1 MSTPSKSGITIL
13 KGLYRFVQPYQ
24 SRFIVSLM
32 LAFVMAG
39 LSPIRPYLLKVITDD
54 YLLLNKYSY
63 LTAFAIWLLV
73 LLVIESLVKF
83 LFIFLINQLGQQVIR
98 DLRIAV
104 FNKIVGFRLSFFNET
119 PVGTSVS
126 RTITDVETINDIFSE
141 GMIAVLADL
150 LTIVAVISVMLWD
163 NWRLTLITLTVF
175 PLLLIS
181 TYYFKEWVKSA
192 YQAERLQISNLY
204 AFLQEHITGMPIIQL
219 FNAEDKEFGKFK
231 AINTQLKAANIN
243 AIWAYAIF
251 FPIVELISSLGIA
264 LVIWWGAYGILH
276 QVCTL
281 GSLLSFIMYISLLFR
296 PLRAVADKFNT
307 LQRGLIAGERIINLM
322 ETENSTLD
330 NGTISSGTI
339 EGSVEFVNVRFSY
352 LADKPVLNN
361 INFKAKAGETTAIVG
376 ATGSGKSTIINLL
389 NRMYDLNEGT
399 ILVDDQPIQD
409 YKLAFL
415 RSKIGVVLQDVF
427 LFSGSIKDNIVLNNP
442 EITLDQIKQAAKLV
456 GLDAFIEQ
464 LPGTYDFNV
473 KERGHSLSLGQ
484 RQLISFIRAMVFNP
498 SILVLDEATSSV
510 DHTTELMIQGA
521 IETLIKNRTSII
533 IAHRLSTIR
542 KAHQIIVLDK
552 GCIVEQGTH
561 DNLIEKKGF
570 YFQLYEQQFKSI
582 KT

>member
-150 LTIVAVISVMLWD
+150 LTIIAVISVMLWD